1 MEYRD
6 LVKAVQDF
14 EFIKDEE
21 TAGAAVK
28 AVLGV
33 LASRLEENVARELAN
48 SLPKQLDYGT
58 LRGRQM
64 YVTNVSV
71 QQYLEIIAKQFNL
84 GHDDAWRLVR
94 TVLHT
99 VKDGIAEEVIDD
111 IQEALP
117 TDWQTIL
124 QQ

>member
-1 MEYRD
+1 
-6 LVKAVQDF
+6 VKAVQDF

>member
-6 LVKAVQDF
+6 LVNAVQDF